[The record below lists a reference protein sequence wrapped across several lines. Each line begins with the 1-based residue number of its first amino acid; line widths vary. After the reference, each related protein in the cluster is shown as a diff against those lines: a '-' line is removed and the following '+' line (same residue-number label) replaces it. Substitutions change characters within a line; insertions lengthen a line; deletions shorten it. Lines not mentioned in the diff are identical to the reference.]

1 MKRRQF
7 ITLLGGTVA
16 AWPLAARAQQSVPV
30 IGVLSATQPNAFQLR
45 ALWQGL
51 GETGY
56 LEGRNV
62 TIEIRSADGQYDRLP
77 ALAAELVA
85 RGVNVIAALYSPVP
99 ARAAKAATKT
109 IPIVFLYGGDPVE
122 DGLVASLNRP
132 GGNVTG
138 MTFIIAAL
146 TAKRLEVLRE
156 LVPKATM
163 IGVLINSAN
172 QLVETQLK
180 DLQVAARTLGQAV
193 HVETASNEAEIEAA
207 FEALVRQGAGAL
219 LVGAELLLLQPPR
232 SSYRAGGTSC
242 ASHNLLGARNANG
255 RRPDK
260 LRRQHWRRAQASRR
274 LHRPNSQRCETR
286 RPSRHA
292 ANQVRIGDQS
302 QDRQGARPR
311 QCRRRCSSR
320 ADEVIE

>member
-219 LVGAELLLLQPPR
+219 LVGAD
-232 SSYRAGGTSC
+232 SYFFSRRDRVIALAARHALPTIFSVREMPMAGGLISYG
-242 ASHNLLGARNANG
+242 ASIGEGHRQAGVYTGQILKGAKPAELPVMLPTKFELVINLKTAKALGLG
-255 RRPDK
+255 VPPT
-260 LRRQHWRRAQASRR
+260 L
-274 LHRPNSQRCETR
+274 L
-286 RPSRHA
+286 
-292 ANQVRIGDQS
+292 
-302 QDRQGARPR
+302 
-311 QCRRRCSSR
+311 SR